1 MCYIKPYIMD
11 SVYTVLFYILSF
23 IAVYTQMFFI
33 VTFVQKRK
41 QIKYSPEHLELS
53 RYPSVTIMVPCYNE
67 EKTLEKTIKSL
78 LGLDYPK
85 DKLKIFI
92 IDDGS
97 KDNTWNIMQQYDG
110 HPNIKIF
117 HKENGGKHTALNL
130 GLKNLESEFVGCLDA
145 DSFVHP
151 QALKR
156 IINTFDSDPKTM
168 AVAPSILVFSPKN
181 VVQTVQRVEYEMANY
196 VKKMLGFIGG
206 IHVTPGPFSI
216 FKREVF
222 DELGPYRK
230 AHNTEDQ
237 EIGLRMQEHWY
248 KIDACPDAYVYTN
261 SPNSMMK
268 LHRQRVRWIY
278 GFVRNL
284 ADYRRLL
291 FKKKYGAV
299 GLLTLPSGVIS
310 LLGVIFLFMTVLGNI
325 VKFFYN
331 KIIQISTVGFSNLF
345 NFKFDWFFLD
355 TKVALFLAIILYILV
370 IVSVMLGRRMT
381 KEKNIFSF
389 TFIYFIIIYTVI
401 APFWSLV
408 AIYNAIRSKES
419 SWTLEVERRV

>member
-1 MCYIKPYIMD
+1 MNPVYSIIFYTFAFI
-11 SVYTVLFYILSF
+11 SVYV
-23 IAVYTQMFFI
+23 QMFFL
-33 VTFVQKRK
+33 VTYIQKRK
-41 QIKYSPEHLELS
+41 QITYSPEHIELDT
-53 RYPSVTIMVPCYNE
+53 YPTVTIMVPCYNE

-78 LGLDYPK
+78 LSLDYPK
-85 DKLKIFI
+85 EKLKIFI

-97 KDNTWNIMQQYDG
+97 RDGTWNLMQQYDN

-130 GLKNLESEFVGCLDA
+130 GLKNLESEFLGCLDA

-156 IINTFDSDPKTM
+156 IMKTFESNPKIM
-168 AVAPSILVFSPKN
+168 AVAPSIIVFNPKN
-181 VVQTVQRVEYEMANY
+181 VIQTVQRIEYEMANY

-216 FKREVF
+216 FRKKVF

-261 SPNSMMK
+261 SPDSIMK

-284 ADYRRLL
+284 TDYRRLL

-299 GLLTLPSGVIS
+299 GLLTLPAGIIS
-310 LLGVIFLFMTVLGNI
+310 LIGVLFLFVTVLFNFI
-325 VKFFYN
+325 KFIYI
-331 KIIQISTVGFSNLF
+331 KIIQISTVGFTPF
-345 NFKFDWFFLD
+345 NFKFDWFFFN
-355 TKVALFLAIILYILV
+355 TKIALFLSIILYILV
-370 IVSVMLGRRMT
+370 IVSVVIGRKMT
-381 KEKNIFSF
+381 KEKRVFSL
-389 TFIYFIIIYTVI
+389 TFIYFIVIYAII

-408 AIYNAIRSKES
+408 AIYNAIRSKEA
-419 SWTLEVERRV
+419 SWTREVERRAENN

>member
-1 MCYIKPYIMD
+1 MVGINMD
-11 SVYTVLFYILSF
+11 SVYSVIFYVFAF
-23 IAVYTQMFFI
+23 ISVYVQMFFL

-41 QIKYSPEHLELS
+41 QIVYSPENLELDN
-53 RYPSVTIMVPCYNE
+53 YGTVTIMVPCYNE

-78 LGLDYPK
+78 LALDYPK
-85 DKLKIFI
+85 EKLIIFI
-92 IDDGS
+92 VDDGS
-97 KDNTWNIMQQYDG
+97 RDGTWNLMQQYIG

-156 IINTFDSDPKTM
+156 IMNTFESNPKIM
-168 AVAPSILVFSPKN
+168 AVAPSILVFNPKN
-181 VVQTVQRVEYEMANY
+181 VIQTVQRVEYEMANY

-216 FKREVF
+216 FRKKVF

-261 SPNSMMK
+261 SPDSIMK

-284 ADYRRLL
+284 IDYRKLL

-299 GLLTLPSGVIS
+299 GMLTLPSGIIS
-310 LLGVIFLFMTVLGNI
+310 LFGVMFLSITVVFNL
-325 VKFFYN
+325 VKFIYN
-331 KIIQISTVGFSNLF
+331 KVIQISMVGFTPF
-345 NFKFDWFFLD
+345 NFKFDWFFFD
-355 TKVALFLAIILYILV
+355 TKIALFLSVILYILV
-370 IVSVMLGRRMT
+370 IVSVMIGRKMT
-381 KEKNIFSF
+381 KEKKIFSLSF
-389 TFIYFIIIYTVI
+389 VYFIIIYAII
-401 APFWSLV
+401 APFWSII
-408 AIYNAIRSKES
+408 AIYNAIRSKEA
-419 SWTLEVERRV
+419 SWTLEMERRAESN

>member
-1 MCYIKPYIMD
+1 
-11 SVYTVLFYILSF
+11 
-23 IAVYTQMFFI
+23 MFFL
-33 VTFVQKRK
+33 VTFLQKRK
-41 QIKYSPEHLELS
+41 QIVYSPDDLKLDN
-53 RYPSVTIMVPCYNE
+53 YPTVTIMVPCYNE

-78 LGLDYPK
+78 LSLDYPRE
-85 DKLKIFI
+85 KLKIFI

-97 KDNTWNIMQQYDG
+97 RDSTWSLMQQYNNN
-110 HPNIKIF
+110 PNIRIF

-156 IINTFDSDPKTM
+156 IMKTFESNDKIM
-168 AVAPSILVFSPKN
+168 AVAPSILVFNPKN
-181 VVQTVQRVEYEMANY
+181 IIQTVQRVEYEMANY

-216 FKREVF
+216 FRKKVF
-222 DELGPYRK
+222 DDLGPYRK

-261 SPNSMMK
+261 SPDSIMK
-268 LHRQRVRWIY
+268 LHRQRIRWIY
-278 GFVRNL
+278 GFIRNL
-284 ADYRRLL
+284 IDYRRLL

-299 GLLTLPSGVIS
+299 GLLTLPSGIVSII
-310 LLGVIFLFMTVLGNI
+310 GVIFLFATI
-325 VKFFYN
+325 VYNFFKFIFD
-331 KIIQISTVGFSNLF
+331 KIIQLSTVGLNFNHIFS
-345 NFKFDWFFLD
+345 FDWFFFD
-355 TKVALFLAIILYILV
+355 TKIALFLSIVLYILV
-370 IVSVMLGRRMT
+370 IVSVMIGRNMT
-381 KEKNIFSF
+381 REKRTFSF
-389 TFIYFIIIYTVI
+389 TIIYFIIIYAVV
-401 APFWSLV
+401 APFWMLI

-419 SWTLEVERRV
+419 SWTLEVERRAKNN

>member
-1 MCYIKPYIMD
+1 MDLAYSITFYIFAFI
-11 SVYTVLFYILSF
+11 SVYV
-23 IAVYTQMFFI
+23 QMFFL
-33 VTFVQKRK
+33 VTFLQKRK
-41 QIKYSPEHLELS
+41 QIVYSPDNINLS
-53 RYPSVTIMVPCYNE
+53 FYPSVTIMVPCYNE

-78 LGLDYPK
+78 LSLDYPSE
-85 DKLKIFI
+85 KLKIFI

-97 KDNTWNIMQQYDG
+97 RDGTWNLMQQYKD

-130 GLKNLESEFVGCLDA
+130 GLKNLESDFVGCLDA
-145 DSFVHP
+145 DSFVHN

-156 IINTFDSDPKTM
+156 IIRTFESDPKIM
-168 AVAPSILVFSPKN
+168 AVAPSILVFNPKN
-181 VVQTVQRVEYEMANY
+181 IIQTVQRLEYEMANY

-216 FKREVF
+216 FRRNVF
-222 DELGPYRK
+222 DELGPYKK

-278 GFVRNL
+278 GFIRNL
-284 ADYRRLL
+284 VDYRKLL

-299 GLLTLPSGVIS
+299 GLLTLPSGIIS
-310 LLGVIFLFMTVLGNI
+310 MIGVIFLFITVI
-325 VKFFYN
+325 VNTIKFIYN
-331 KIIQISTVGFSNLF
+331 KIIQFSTVGFTPYDFS
-345 NFKFDWFFLD
+345 FDWFFLD
-355 TKVALFLAIILYILV
+355 TKAALFLSIVLYIIV
-370 IVSVMLGRRMT
+370 IVSIMIGRKMI
-381 KEKNIFSF
+381 KEKNTFSF
-389 TFIYFIIIYTVI
+389 SIIYFIIIYAVV
-401 APFWSLV
+401 APFWFLV

-419 SWTLEVERRV
+419 SWTREVERRAESN

>member
-1 MCYIKPYIMD
+1 MNLVYNTVFYTFAFV
-11 SVYTVLFYILSF
+11 SVYI
-23 IAVYTQMFFI
+23 QMFFL
-33 VTFVQKRK
+33 VTYIQKRK
-41 QIKYSPEHLELS
+41 NIVYSPEHLELGI
-53 RYPSVTIMVPCYNE
+53 YPTVTIMVPCYNE
-67 EKTLEKTIKSL
+67 EKTLEKTIKSIL
-78 LGLDYPK
+78 SLDYQK
-85 DKLKIFI
+85 DKLTIFI

-97 KDNTWNIMQQYDG
+97 KDGTWNLMQQYIG

-156 IINTFDSDPKTM
+156 IISTFLSDHKNM
-168 AVAPSILVFSPKN
+168 AVAPSILVFNSKN
-181 VVQTVQRVEYEMANY
+181 VIQTVQRIEYEMANY

-216 FKREVF
+216 FRKKVF

-261 SPNSMMK
+261 SPDSIMK

-284 ADYRRLL
+284 IDYRRLL

-299 GLLTLPSGVIS
+299 GLLTLPSGIIS
-310 LLGVIFLFMTVLGNI
+310 LIGFLFLTGTIIFNFI
-325 VKFFYN
+325 KFIYN
-331 KIIQISTVGFSNLF
+331 KIIQISTVGFGSLNF
-345 NFKFDWFFLD
+345 NFDWFFFD
-355 TKVALFLAIILYILV
+355 TKVVLFLSIILYILV
-370 IVSVMLGRRMT
+370 IVSVIIGRKMT
-381 KEKNIFSF
+381 KEKNIFSLS
-389 TFIYFIIIYTVI
+389 FIYFIIIYSII
-401 APFWSLV
+401 APFWSIV
-408 AIYNAIRSKES
+408 AIYNAIRSKEN
-419 SWTLEVERRV
+419 SWTLEMELRIKTK

>member
-1 MCYIKPYIMD
+1 
-11 SVYTVLFYILSF
+11 
-23 IAVYTQMFFI
+23 MFFL
-33 VTFVQKRK
+33 VTFLQKRK
-41 QIKYSPEHLELS
+41 QIVYSPDDLKLDN
-53 RYPSVTIMVPCYNE
+53 YPTVTIMVPCYNE

-78 LGLDYPK
+78 LSLDYPRE
-85 DKLKIFI
+85 KLKIFI

-97 KDNTWNIMQQYDG
+97 RDNTWNLMQQYNNN
-110 HPNIKIF
+110 PNIRIF

-156 IINTFDSDPKTM
+156 IMKTFESNDKIM
-168 AVAPSILVFSPKN
+168 AVAPSILVFNPKN
-181 VVQTVQRVEYEMANY
+181 IIQTVQRVEYEMANY

-216 FKREVF
+216 FRKKVF

-261 SPNSMMK
+261 SPDSIMK
-268 LHRQRVRWIY
+268 LHRQRIRWIY
-278 GFVRNL
+278 GFIRNL
-284 ADYRRLL
+284 IDYRRLL

-299 GLLTLPSGVIS
+299 GLLTLPSGIVSII
-310 LLGVIFLFMTVLGNI
+310 GVIFLFLTITYNFF
-325 VKFFYN
+325 KFIID
-331 KIIQISTVGFSNLF
+331 KIIQLYTVGLNFNHIFS
-345 NFKFDWFFLD
+345 FDWFFFD
-355 TKVALFLAIILYILV
+355 TKIALFLSIVLYILV
-370 IVSVMLGRRMT
+370 IVSVMIGRNMT
-381 KEKNIFSF
+381 REKRTFSF
-389 TFIYFIIIYTVI
+389 TIIYFIIIYAVV
-401 APFWSLV
+401 APFWMLI

-419 SWTLEVERRV
+419 SWTLEVERRARNN

>member
-1 MCYIKPYIMD
+1 MD
-11 SVYTVLFYILSF
+11 SVYSVIFYVFAF
-23 IAVYTQMFFI
+23 ISVYVQMFFL

-41 QIKYSPEHLELS
+41 QIVYSPENLELDN
-53 RYPSVTIMVPCYNE
+53 YGTVTIMVPCYNE

-78 LGLDYPK
+78 LALDYPK
-85 DKLKIFI
+85 EKLIIFI
-92 IDDGS
+92 VDDGS
-97 KDNTWNIMQQYDG
+97 RDGTWNLMQQYIG

-156 IINTFDSDPKTM
+156 IMNTFESNPKIM
-168 AVAPSILVFSPKN
+168 AVAPSILVFNPKN
-181 VVQTVQRVEYEMANY
+181 VIQTVQRVEYEMANY

-216 FKREVF
+216 FRKKVF

-261 SPNSMMK
+261 SPDSIMK

-284 ADYRRLL
+284 IDYRKLL

-299 GLLTLPSGVIS
+299 GMLTLPSGIIS
-310 LLGVIFLFMTVLGNI
+310 LFGVMFLSITVVFNL
-325 VKFFYN
+325 VKFIYN
-331 KIIQISTVGFSNLF
+331 KVIQISMVGFTPF
-345 NFKFDWFFLD
+345 NFKFDWFFFD
-355 TKVALFLAIILYILV
+355 TKIALFLSVILYILV
-370 IVSVMLGRRMT
+370 IVSVMIGRKMT
-381 KEKNIFSF
+381 KEKKIFSLSF
-389 TFIYFIIIYTVI
+389 VYFIIIYAII
-401 APFWSLV
+401 APFWSII
-408 AIYNAIRSKES
+408 AIYNAIRSKEA
-419 SWTLEVERRV
+419 SWTLEMERRAESN